1 MRDVFEWHVVVPEG
15 TTATATL
22 PFTRRRRE
30 LGAGE
35 HELSECV
42 QSG

>member
-22 PFTRRRRE
+22 PLMRQRRE

-35 HELSECV
+35 HDLSEPT
-42 QSG
+42 Q